1 MATRFLA
8 AITALALAPL
18 APAQQFTPGNLLAT
32 SAGTLYELDRD
43 LQTVRSWRVPTP
55 PGARVDVVD
64 VTLDALGRAHVLE
77 TGVGAPG
84 AIATYDPVSDEWTL
98 AIIPAFLGN
107 ISDGD
112 ITFRAPYLFT
122 KSQRIELPG
131 FDLTTIQLTGR
142 SVGEISAGLDG
153 RLFALDSG
161 SPRPGIRVVDPETL
175 DVVDTFGVPFVSDL
189 RGIGSLPNGEIVVAD
204 WDGML
209 KRYTSRGETELASVA
224 SGAFNLLDVS
234 VAVDGTVAAGGRFGD
249 VVLTDANFSSIR
261 VRQLPSSNTGA
272 YTTIVPEL
280 GPNVGRV
287 TPATGSW
294 RGPGTVEIEGRFFA
308 RSPILA
314 VRFGDR
320 EATDVTV
327 VSDTL
332 LRCTPPA
339 ALPGPVDVVVESAL
353 PTVAL
358 ERGFVYTPGIVTEP
372 TVAPGTVLA
381 LDVALE
387 RPGDFVVVVLGTPT
401 QNGTT
406 IPGIDRTLDVANET
420 VLWIVPSWPGT
431 SLPVRIPIADDPSLI
446 GVAALFQA
454 ASGVP
459 GRATWSNAVRVE
471 IAR

>member
-1 MATRFLA
+1 MLFLLRA
-8 AITALALAPL
+8 AANTGGRSLSEVGTAALGHAFE
-18 APAQQFTPGNLLAT
+18 A
-32 SAGTLYELDRD
+32 
-43 LQTVRSWRVPTP
+43 
-55 PGARVDVVD
+55 
-64 VTLDALGRAHVLE
+64 LDAFPLGA
-77 TGVGAPG
+77 
-84 AIATYDPVSDEWTL
+84 
-98 AIIPAFLGN
+98 
-107 ISDGD
+107 
-112 ITFRAPYLFT
+112 
-122 KSQRIELPG
+122 
-131 FDLTTIQLTGR
+131 
-142 SVGEISAGLDG
+142 
-153 RLFALDSG
+153 
-161 SPRPGIRVVDPETL
+161 VDPFE
-175 DVVDTFGVPFVSDL
+175 P
-189 RGIGSLPNGEIVVAD
+189 
-204 WDGML
+204 
-209 KRYTSRGETELASVA
+209 
-224 SGAFNLLDVS
+224 
-234 VAVDGTVAAGGRFGD
+234 AAY
-249 VVLTDANFSSIR
+249 V
-261 VRQLPSSNTGA
+261 
-272 YTTIVPEL
+272 
-280 GPNVGRV
+280 
-287 TPATGSW
+287 
-294 RGPGTVEIEGRFFA
+294 VEIEGRFFA